1 MARVLVISD
10 THLGT
15 GQSQRLIERI
25 REHVEV
31 ADAILH
37 AGDVTDIE
45 VLGALSAFAPVY
57 AVLGN
62 NDIGVPLP
70 QRRQFEIDGCAVAMV
85 HDSGSSAGRGPR
97 LHRIFPTADVVVF
110 GHSHAPWNEVDL
122 RSGDGHVQRAVNPGS
137 AMQRRMQAH
146 CSVAWLTIEAGQA
159 AVRHVT
165 V

>member
-45 VLGALSAFAPVY
+45 VLGALGVFAPVY

-70 QRRQFEIDGCAVAMV
+70 QQRQFEIDGCAIAMV
-85 HDSGSSAGRGPR
+85 HDSGPSAGRGQR

-122 RSGDGHVQRAVNPGS
+122 RGGDGHVQRAVNPGS
-137 AMQRRMQAH
+137 AMQRRMQPH
-146 CSVAWLTIEAGQA
+146 CSVAWLTIEGGQA
-159 AVRHVT
+159 AVRHVA